1 MDKKNTMLLTV
12 IAVATLLVAVVGAT
26 FAYFAVA
33 TERSEQ
39 TIKVTG
45 EATAV
50 GAATLETPV
59 TAMKINLTGT
69 QMAED
74 AQGTSYY
81 STTATDKAYETT
93 AVPATIARVGI
104 TGGDDTVSY
113 TCNYAL
119 TIAKG
124 ATDTMIENLVAG
136 DGSIVLA
143 GATLTDANT
152 TFDLTELK
160 NDAEGNAQ
168 TITVNGSATALTNAA
183 PEEVTAYVQI
193 NNTTAKQTFAGT
205 NLAVEITATTFTCEI
220 NK

>member
-33 TERSEQ
+33 TEMSDQ

-59 TAMKINLTGT
+59 TAMKINLTGAE
-69 QMAED
+69 MAHG
-74 AQGTSYY
+74 AIGSAYY
-81 STTATDKAYETT
+81 STTAADKAYETE
-93 AVPATIARVGI
+93 AKPATIAAVGV
-104 TGGDDTVSY
+104 TGGDDAASY
-113 TCNYAL
+113 TCDYTL

-124 ATDTMIENLVAG
+124 ATDTMIDKLVEG

-143 GATLTDANT
+143 GATLIGDAEKNT
-152 TFDLTELK
+152 TFDLTKLK
-160 NDAEGNAQ
+160 DGS
-168 TITVNGSATALTNAA
+168 ITVTGKAAALTNAA
-183 PEEVTAYVQI
+183 DETVTAYVQI
-193 NNTTAKQTFAGT
+193 NNTEAKQTFANT
-205 NLAVEITATTFTCEI
+205 VLAVEITATTFACEL
-220 NK
+220 NQ